1 MTEKARVE
9 AFSDGVLA
17 IAITLLVLELR
28 VPDPDQLSHGLA
40 HYLSEQWS
48 SYAAYLLSFIVIG
61 IMWVNHH
68 GLFARVVKVDRPLL
82 LLNLH
87 LLLWIAVLPFPT
99 ALVARYIRHGDD
111 ARVAMAVYSG
121 VMFATSVAWILLW
134 LWITHDDRLLHQDID
149 HRVARSTARRF
160 GAGLVVYG
168 ATVVVSFLSPVLALV
183 LHFLIAGYYVAD
195 QLAMRPPG
203 PARSAPP

>member
-1 MTEKARVE
+1 VTDKARVE

-28 VPDPDQLSHGLA
+28 VPDGAELAHGLA
-40 HYLSEQWS
+40 HALGQEWS
-48 SYAAYLLSFIVIG
+48 SYAAYLLSFVVIG

-68 GLFARVVKVDRPLL
+68 AMFARVVRVDRPLL

-99 ALVARYIRHGDD
+99 ALVARFIRHGHE

-121 VMFATSVAWILLW
+121 VMTATSVAWLLLW
-134 LWITHDDRLLHQDID
+134 LWITRDARLLHRDID
-149 HRVARSTARRF
+149 PRAARASVLRF
-160 GAGLVVYG
+160 GAGLVVY
-168 ATVVVSFLSPVLALV
+168 ALTVVLSFVSPLVALV
-183 LHFLIAGYYVAD
+183 VHFVIAGYYVFD
-195 QLAMRPPG
+195 QLAQPQVASPG
-203 PARSAPP
+203 PA

>member
-1 MTEKARVE
+1 MTDKARVE

-28 VPDPDQLSHGLA
+28 VPDASTLSGGLA

-48 SYAAYLLSFIVIG
+48 SYAAYLLSFVVIG

-68 GLFARVVKVDRPLL
+68 GVFSRVVRVDRPLL

-99 ALVARYIRHGDD
+99 ALVARYIRHGDE

-121 VMFATSVAWILLW
+121 VMVATSVAWILLW
-134 LWITHDDRLLHQDID
+134 LWITHDERLLHPDID
-149 HRVARSTARRF
+149 QRAARGSVRRF
-160 GAGLVVYG
+160 GAGLVVYA
-168 ATVVVSFLSPVLALV
+168 ATVIVSLVSPVTALV
-183 LHFLIAGYYVAD
+183 LHFLIAGYYVLD
-195 QLAMRPPG
+195 QLG
-203 PARSAPP
+203 VQPAAAAGGGG

>member
-1 MTEKARVE
+1 VTDKGRVE

-28 VPDPDQLSHGLA
+28 VPDPGLLPHGLA
-40 HYLSEQWS
+40 HALAQEWS
-48 SYAAYLLSFIVIG
+48 SYAAYLLSFVVIG

-68 GLFARVVKVDRPLL
+68 AVFARVVNVDRPLL

-99 ALVARYIRHGDD
+99 ALVARYIRQGDD

-121 VMFATSVAWILLW
+121 VMTATSIAWALLW
-134 LWITHDDRLLHQDID
+134 LWITRDARLLHRDID
-149 HRVARSTARRF
+149 PRAARASARRF
-160 GAGLVVYG
+160 TAGLFAYVL
-168 ATVVVSFLSPVLALV
+168 TVAVSFVSPVAALV
-183 LHFLIAGYYVAD
+183 LHFVIAGYYVFD
-195 QLAMRPPG
+195 QLVQPQGAPPG
-203 PARSAPP
+203 PG

>member
-1 MTEKARVE
+1 MSDKARVE

-28 VPDPDQLSHGLA
+28 VPTSTPDGLA
-40 HYLSEQWS
+40 HALAQEWS
-48 SYAAYLLSFIVIG
+48 SYAAYLLSFVVIG

-68 GLFARVVKVDRPLL
+68 AMFNRITKVDRPLL

-99 ALVARYIRHGDD
+99 ALVARFIRHGHD

-121 VMFATSVAWILLW
+121 VMTATSVAWALLW
-134 LWITHDDRLLHQDID
+134 LWITRDARLLHRDID
-149 HRVARSTARRF
+149 PRAARASTRRF
-160 GAGLVVYG
+160 TAGLFVY
-168 ATVVVSFLSPVLALV
+168 AVTVAVSFASPVLALV
-183 LHFLIAGYYVAD
+183 LHFVIAGYYVFD
-195 QLAMRPPG
+195 QLAQPQ
-203 PARSAPP
+203 PASPAAG